1 VAYSLNGVD
10 WKLVD
15 NGRLFSGNVDYNT
28 KVRNDFEKPVL
39 ARTIRII
46 PTKWVGWISMKFD
59 VIFVH
64 Q

>member
-1 VAYSLNGVD
+1 VSYTLNGID
-10 WKLVD
+10 WKFVD
-15 NGRLFSGNVDYNT
+15 GGKVFLGNADRNT

-46 PTKWVGWISMKFD
+46 PTSWVGWISMKFD
-59 VIFVH
+59 GIFTL